1 MIKLSWVLQILCAV
15 ILAQT
20 LYFKFS
26 GAPESVWIFSRLGM
40 EPWGRYL
47 TGGLELVAVL
57 LLLVPRT
64 IWMGATLAG
73 GLMLGAI
80 ISHLAVLGVVVIGP
94 DGRGDGGLLF
104 SLAAIDGLFAAAVL
118 WIRRD
123 SIPFLARE

>member
-1 MIKLSWVLQILCAV
+1 
-15 ILAQT
+15 
-20 LYFKFS
+20 
-26 GAPESVWIFSRLGM
+26 